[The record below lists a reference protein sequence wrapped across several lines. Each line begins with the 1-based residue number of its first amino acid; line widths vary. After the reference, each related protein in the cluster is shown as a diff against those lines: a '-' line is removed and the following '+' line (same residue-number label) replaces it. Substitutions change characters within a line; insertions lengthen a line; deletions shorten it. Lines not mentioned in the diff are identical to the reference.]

1 MAGPHTCSGRGHWPD
16 SMARVGLVMLPQKME
31 NEHFRITRDL
41 LDVSVSQR
49 GAGTISLEEIE
60 IIFLNRQFHHH

>member
-1 MAGPHTCSGRGHWPD
+1 MAGPHTRSGRGHWPD

-31 NEHFRITRDL
+31 NEHFRITRDS